1 MVGLLSER
9 MNRQV
14 TLEGISYN
22 IFKGIVLK
30 QVTLLEEDGQEKF
43 LSVKEMYFKFPLLPL
58 LKKKFIITNLSIIS
72 PNLSVIRLNS
82 EQWNFSDIIGGESS
96 VSRPKFTVLVS
107 RAVISNGQ
115 VSFKDFTKKP
125 PFEGKIEDING
136 ETYLTLLA
144 SMHFKFSSKIQQ
156 RTITLQSKGNYN
168 FLSKALTANLDIQN
182 ITLTDY
188 AAYYQDIFPFQL
200 NQGQI
205 DLQIDFSLT
214 KNKFISVYG
223 ISSIKNLAL
232 TKDSL
237 EASGNVKITADL
249 GYTLGDRKSL
259 KYKGGLLFDDFQFGD
274 LALIEDITNI
284 NGKVAIEENIISTK
298 DLKLSSCGIPA
309 VLSGELT
316 NFRNPKLNFTATSD
330 ADLSKIK
337 KSLPAQFK
345 DKLKEIDIS
354 GKVLLSMEVS
364 GSIMKPR
371 FAGKATVSE
380 AYCKPVFL
388 PEGLKN
394 INGNFQFKNNSLST
408 SDLTLSYGNNGYKL
422 ILSLADLNKPD
433 KKPDIEFDLS
443 SKDLSLLGELNI
455 KENKVIYFSATK
467 GRYLNSS
474 FDLTGVVSD
483 WPSPQL
489 DIEGDIKIELADLE
503 KTLPVDYSEKML
515 SKLNPQGKVKL
526 TIEANGKWKDW
537 QNWSANLKG
546 SSEEVTIKKLNFD
559 RLFFD
564 IKMENK
570 KISLI
575 KFTAEPYGGT
585 LNSTAFIDLGSEQ
598 RYWRTDLQL
607 ANINLNGLASD
618 SGLKWQNISGD
629 LNGAAMLEGYEENA
643 ETVIGKGWLEVG
655 EGKFWELP
663 LFVELANKL
672 YFPNLTKTLFNRGF
686 VTFAIANKSISTSD
700 LSLQGSELNLLAK
713 GSIDFDGNLDFTI
726 TTEMAKGLIDKA
738 TPKIGKI
745 ATAIMSNLWN
755 YAIQLQLEGT
765 IDKPKYSIVSRL
777 PIKF

>member
-1 MVGLLSER
+1 

-72 PNLSVIRLNS
+72 PNLSLTRLKS
-82 EQWNFSDIIGGESS
+82 EQWNFSDIMGGESS
-96 VSRPKFTVLVS
+96 VSRSKFTVLVS

-115 VSFKDFTKKP
+115 ISFKDFTKKP

-136 ETYLTLLA
+136 EAYLTLLA
-144 SMHFKFSSKIQQ
+144 SIHFKFSSKIQQ

-182 ITLTDY
+182 IALTDY

-200 NQGQI
+200 NQGQTN
-205 DLQIDFSLT
+205 LQIDFSLS
-214 KNKFISVYG
+214 KNKFISLYG
-223 ISSIKNLAL
+223 VSSIKNLAL
-232 TKDSL
+232 TKDGL
-237 EASGNVKITADL
+237 EASGNLEITVDL
-249 GYTLGDRKSL
+249 SYTPGDRKSL
-259 KYKGGLLFDDFQFGD
+259 KYKGSLLFDEFRFGG
-274 LALIEDITNI
+274 LALIEDITDI
-284 NGKVAIEENIISTK
+284 NGEVTIEENIISAK
-298 DLKLSSCGIPA
+298 DLKLSSCGMPA
-309 VLSGELT
+309 VLSGEVT
-316 NFRNPKLNFTATSD
+316 NFRNPKLNFKVSSD
-330 ADLSKIK
+330 ANLSKIK
-337 KSLPAQFK
+337 ESLPAQLK
-345 DKLKEIDIS
+345 DKLKEVNIL
-354 GKVLLSMEVS
+354 GKALLSMEVS
-364 GSIMKPR
+364 GSILKPR
-371 FAGKATVSE
+371 FNGKLTVSE
-380 AYCKPVFL
+380 AYCKPAFL

-394 INGNFQFKNNSLST
+394 INANFQFENNSLST
-408 SDLTLSYGNNGYKL
+408 SDLTLSYRNNGYKL
-422 ILSLADLNKPD
+422 ILSLVDLNRSD

-443 SKDLSLLGELNI
+443 SEDLSLLGELNI
-455 KENKVIYFSATK
+455 KKNKLIYFSATE

-489 DIEGDIKIELADLE
+489 GIEGDIKIDLADLE
-503 KTLPVDYSEKML
+503 KTLPVDYSEKVL

-526 TIEANGKWKDW
+526 TVEANGKWKDW
-537 QNWSANLKG
+537 QNWSADLKG
-546 SSEEVTIKKLNFD
+546 SSEAATIKKLNFD

-607 ANINLNGLASD
+607 ANINLNSLASD

-629 LNGAAMLEGYEENA
+629 LNGAAMLEGYGENA

-655 EGKFWELP
+655 EGEFWKLP
-663 LFVELANKL
+663 LFVELANVL

-686 VTFAIANKSISTSD
+686 ATFTIANKSINTPD

-713 GSIDFDGNLDFTI
+713 GSIDFDGKLDFTI

-745 ATAIMSNLWN
+745 ATAIIGGLWN
-755 YAIQLQLEGT
+755 HAIQLRLEGT
-765 IDKPKYSIVSRL
+765 IDEPKYSVVSRL